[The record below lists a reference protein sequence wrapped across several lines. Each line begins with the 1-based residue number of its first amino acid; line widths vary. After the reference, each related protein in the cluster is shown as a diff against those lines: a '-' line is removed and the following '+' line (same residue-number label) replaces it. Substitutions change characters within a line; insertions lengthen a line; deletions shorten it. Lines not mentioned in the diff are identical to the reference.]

1 MFMAGGTVIYSESLS
16 LLKELAG
23 SINAQEEHAQGGRG
37 EGGMC
42 RLIK

>member
-1 MFMAGGTVIYSESLS
+1 MREQFTRGAQVV
-16 LLKELAG
+16 
-23 SINAQEEHAQGGRG
+23 INAQEEHAQGGRG